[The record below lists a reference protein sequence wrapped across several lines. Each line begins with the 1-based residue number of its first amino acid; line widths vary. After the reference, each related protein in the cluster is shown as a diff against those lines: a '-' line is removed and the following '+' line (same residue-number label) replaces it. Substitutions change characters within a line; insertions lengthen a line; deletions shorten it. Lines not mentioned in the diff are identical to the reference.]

1 MNRNF
6 VRSTLDA
13 DHRTSAYKITCRQC
27 AKTDKISCSSHSG
40 SLPPEVTAKKFKQ
53 RGWAVGN
60 RAVDDLCPACI
71 GANHLARTMAKI
83 GTVNAPPAI
92 TLADFMEQPM
102 FPVGIVLPDLTE
114 QKPDKILTINEAY
127 DAGWCGRD
135 KLYDRIRSG
144 ELPKIKAADGALGVK
159 ESDLIRLFKEPKGIR
174 KYTPKKVAPPPSVN
188 ELMPLVNDGVIK
200 MSDQPPPRP
209 APVSTM
215 TKEDRR
221 IIFSEIDSHYLDE
234 KRGYDKEWND
244 ERIATGLRI
253 PLDWVSTIRDD
264 NFGPEK
270 GDTLDAEVEALR
282 APSAEAQ
289 KLIDT
294 MRAVWKEMDATLATY
309 EERQTELSEEA
320 NKISKTIA
328 EAKAAIDA
336 ATTRK

>member
-13 DHRTSAYKITCRQC
+13 DHRTSAYKITCFQC
-27 AKTDKISCSSHSG
+27 GLVDKVAAASHSG
-40 SLPPEVTAKKFKQ
+40 SLPPEVTIKKFRQ

-60 RAVDDLCPACI
+60 RAGADLCVTCVTRNRMARKAPATTTI
-71 GANHLARTMAKI
+71 TALP
-83 GTVNAPPAI
+83 APPK
-92 TLADFMEQPM
+92 LE
-102 FPVGIVLPDLTE
+102 GIVLPDLTE
-114 QKPDKILTINEAY
+114 IQAAPEKILTINEAY

-144 ELPKIKAADGALGVK
+144 ELPKIKAPDGSLAVK

-174 KYTPKKVAPPPSVN
+174 KYTPKKTAAALSVN

-200 MSDQPPPRP
+200 MNDQATLTP
-209 APVSTM
+209 TM

-234 KRGYDKEWND
+234 KRGYDRDWDDVKV
-244 ERIATGLRI
+244 AAGLKVSVE
-253 PLDWVSTIRDD
+253 WVSAIRED

-270 GDTLDAEVEALR
+270 GNGIDEEVEKLR
-282 APSAEAQ
+282 AASAEAQ

-309 EERQTELSEEA
+309 EEKQAELSEEA
-320 NKISKTIA
+320 NKVSNVIA

-336 ATTRK
+336 ATRK

>member
-13 DHRTSAYKITCRQC
+13 DHRTSAYKITCRLC
-27 AKTDKISCSSHSG
+27 GTTDKVAAASHSG
-40 SLPPEVTAKKFKQ
+40 SLPPEVTIKKFRQ

-60 RAVDDLCPACI
+60 RVGDDTCKDCI
-71 GANHLARTMAKI
+71 TFIKI
-83 GTVNAPPAI
+83 NRKATATITIAALPAPPQ
-92 TLADFMEQPM
+92 LE
-102 FPVGIVLPDLTE
+102 GIVLPDLTE
-114 QKPDKILTINEAY
+114 MQAAPEKILTINEAY

-144 ELPKIKAADGALGVK
+144 ELPKIKAADGSLAVK

-174 KYTPKKVAPPPSVN
+174 KYTPKKTAAAPSVN
-188 ELMPLVNDGVIK
+188 ELKPLVNDGVIK
-200 MSDQPPPRP
+200 MNDQATLTP
-209 APVSTM
+209 TM

-234 KRGYDKEWND
+234 KHGYDRDWDDVKV
-244 ERIATGLRI
+244 AAGLKVSVE
-253 PLDWVSTIRDD
+253 WVSAIRED

-270 GDTLDAEVEALR
+270 GNAIDAEVEALR
-282 APSAEAQ
+282 AASAEAQ

-309 EERQTELSEEA
+309 EEKQTELSAEA
-320 NKISKTIA
+320 NKISKVIA

>member
-27 AKTDKISCSSHSG
+27 AKTDKVVCSSHSG

-53 RGWAVGN
+53 RGWSVGN
-60 RAVDDLCPACI
+60 RVGDDMCATCIYKARKMPVLMPLPA
-71 GANHLARTMAKI
+71 
-83 GTVNAPPAI
+83 
-92 TLADFMEQPM
+92 
-102 FPVGIVLPDLTE
+102 GIVLPDLTE

-127 DAGWCGRD
+127 DAGWCGKDRI
-135 KLYDRIRSG
+135 YDRIRSG

-174 KYTPKKVAPPPSVN
+174 KYTPKKTAAAPIVN
-188 ELMPLVNDGVIK
+188 EPAPLVNDGVIK
-200 MSDQPPPRP
+200 MNEQP
-209 APVSTM
+209 APMLAPAPPSTM

-234 KRGYDKEWND
+234 KRGYDKDWND
-244 ERIATGLRI
+244 ERIAKGLRI

-270 GDTLDAEVEALR
+270 GDTFDAEIEKLR
-282 APSAEAQ
+282 AASAEAQ

-320 NKISKTIA
+320 NKVSKVIA

>member
-1 MNRNF
+1 MNRSF

-53 RGWAVGN
+53 RGWSVGN
-60 RAVDDLCPACI
+60 RAGDDMCAECVEV
-71 GANHLARTMAKI
+71 NRLARAMAKI

-102 FPVGIVLPDLTE
+102 LPVGVVLPDLTE
-114 QKPDKILTINEAY
+114 ERPEKMLTINEAY
-127 DAGWCGRD
+127 EAGWCGKDRI
-135 KLYDRIRSG
+135 YDRIKSG
-144 ELPKIKAADGALGVK
+144 ELPTIKGYGRALVVK
-159 ESDLIRLFKEPKGIR
+159 ESDLIRLFKEPKGVR
-174 KYTPKKVAPPPSVN
+174 KYTPKKTAAPSVN
-188 ELMPLVNDGVIK
+188 ELAPSVNDGVIE
-200 MSDQPPPRP
+200 MNEQPTLAP
-209 APVSTM
+209 APASTM

-221 IIFSEIDSHYLDE
+221 IIFSEIDNHYLDE
-234 KRGYDKEWND
+234 KRGYDKDWND

-270 GDTLDAEVEALR
+270 GDTIDAEIEKLKA
-282 APSAEAQ
+282 ASAEAQ

-320 NKISKTIA
+320 NRVSKAIA

-336 ATTRK
+336 ATNRK

>member
-13 DHRTSAYKITCRQC
+13 DHRTSAYKITCFQC
-27 AKTDKISCSSHSG
+27 GLVDKVGAASHSG
-40 SLPPEVTAKKFKQ
+40 SLPPEVTIKKFRQ

-60 RAVDDLCPACI
+60 RAGADLCVTCVTRNRMARKAPATI
-71 GANHLARTMAKI
+71 TIAALP
-83 GTVNAPPAI
+83 APPK
-92 TLADFMEQPM
+92 LE
-102 FPVGIVLPDLTE
+102 GIVLPDLTE
-114 QKPDKILTINEAY
+114 EQPEKILTINEAY
-127 DAGWCGRD
+127 EARWCGRD

-144 ELPKIKAADGALGVK
+144 ELPKIKAADGALAVK
-159 ESDLIRLFKEPKGIR
+159 ESDLIRLFKEPKGVR

-200 MSDQPPPRP
+200 MNDQAPLSP
-209 APVSTM
+209 ASIM

-234 KRGYDKEWND
+234 KRGYAKDWDDLKV
-244 ERIATGLRI
+244 AAGLKVSVE
-253 PLDWVSTIRDD
+253 WVSAIRED

-270 GDTLDAEVEALR
+270 GNAIDTEVEALR
-282 APSAEAQ
+282 AASAEAQ
-289 KLIDT
+289 KIIDT

-309 EERQTELSEEA
+309 EEKQAELSAEA
-320 NKISKTIA
+320 NKISKVIA

>member
-13 DHRTSAYKITCRQC
+13 DHRTSAYKITCFQC
-27 AKTDKISCSSHSG
+27 GLVDKVAAASHSG
-40 SLPPEVTAKKFKQ
+40 SLPPEVTIKKFRQ

-60 RAVDDLCPACI
+60 RAGADLCVTCVTRNRMARKAPATTTI
-71 GANHLARTMAKI
+71 TALP
-83 GTVNAPPAI
+83 APPK
-92 TLADFMEQPM
+92 LE
-102 FPVGIVLPDLTE
+102 GIVLPDLTE
-114 QKPDKILTINEAY
+114 IQAAPEKILTINEAY

-144 ELPKIKAADGALGVK
+144 ELPKIKAPDGSLAVK

-174 KYTPKKVAPPPSVN
+174 KYTPKKTAAPASVN

-200 MSDQPPPRP
+200 MNDQATLTP
-209 APVSTM
+209 TM

-234 KRGYDKEWND
+234 KHGYDKDWD
-244 ERIATGLRI
+244 DVKVAAGLKVSV
-253 PLDWVSTIRDD
+253 DWVSAIRED

-270 GDTLDAEVEALR
+270 GNAIDAEVEALR
-282 APSAEAQ
+282 AASAEAQ

-309 EERQTELSEEA
+309 EEKQAELSAEA
-320 NKISKTIA
+320 NKISKVIA
-328 EAKAAIDA
+328 EATAAIEA

>member
-13 DHRTSAYKITCRQC
+13 DHRTSAYKITCFQC
-27 AKTDKISCSSHSG
+27 GLVDKVAAASHSG
-40 SLPPEVTAKKFKQ
+40 SLPPEVTIKKFRQ

-60 RAVDDLCPACI
+60 RAGADLCVTCVTR
-71 GANHLARTMAKI
+71 NRMARKATATI
-83 GTVNAPPAI
+83 TIAALPAPPK
-92 TLADFMEQPM
+92 LE
-102 FPVGIVLPDLTE
+102 GIVLPDLTE
-114 QKPDKILTINEAY
+114 QVPEKLLTITEAY
-127 DAGWCGRD
+127 ESGWCARD
-135 KLYDRIRSG
+135 RIYDRIKSG
-144 ELPKIKAADGALGVK
+144 ELPVIKGEGRSMLVK

-174 KYTPKKVAPPPSVN
+174 KYTPKKTAAALSVN
-188 ELMPLVNDGVIK
+188 ELKPLVNDGVIK
-200 MSDQPPPRP
+200 MNDQVTLTP
-209 APVSTM
+209 TM

-234 KRGYDKEWND
+234 KRGYAKDWDDVKV
-244 ERIATGLRI
+244 AAGLKVSVE
-253 PLDWVSTIRDD
+253 WVSAIRED

-270 GDTLDAEVEALR
+270 GNAIDAEVEALR
-282 APSAEAQ
+282 AASAEAQ

-309 EERQTELSEEA
+309 EEKQAELSAEA
-320 NKISKTIA
+320 NRISKIIA

>member
-13 DHRTSAYKITCRQC
+13 DHRTSAYKITCRLC
-27 AKTDKISCSSHSG
+27 GTTDKVAAASHSG
-40 SLPPEVTAKKFKQ
+40 SLPPEVTIKKFKQ

-60 RAVDDLCPACI
+60 RAGSDLCVTCVTR
-71 GANHLARTMAKI
+71 NRMARKATATI
-83 GTVNAPPAI
+83 TIAALPAPPK
-92 TLADFMEQPM
+92 LEG
-102 FPVGIVLPDLTE
+102 VVLTDLTE
-114 QKPDKILTINEAY
+114 MQAAPEKILTINEAY

-144 ELPKIKAADGALGVK
+144 ELPKIKAADGSLAVK

-174 KYTPKKVAPPPSVN
+174 KYTVKKAAPPPSVN
-188 ELMPLVNDGVIK
+188 EPKPLVNDGVIK
-200 MSDQPPPRP
+200 MNDQATLTP
-209 APVSTM
+209 TM

-234 KRGYDKEWND
+234 KRGYAKDWDDVKV
-244 ERIATGLRI
+244 AAGLKVSVE
-253 PLDWVSTIRDD
+253 WVSAIRED

-270 GDTLDAEVEALR
+270 GNGIDEEVEKLR
-282 APSAEAQ
+282 AASAEAQ
-289 KLIDT
+289 KIIDT

-309 EERQTELSEEA
+309 EEKQTELSEEA
-320 NKISKTIA
+320 NKVSKAIA

-336 ATTRK
+336 ATRK